1 MQGNASNKGKLIL
14 IGLMGLL
21 YLGWQSMSRKPIV
34 VYCAHDA
41 IFADAI
47 LKKFESKSGL
57 KVAVVYDTEATKS
70 LGLAERI
77 QKEAASPQCDVFWN
91 NEQLATQDLAEKGLL
106 QPYQGEGWKRI
117 PPAFRDEEGRWAG
130 FAARLRVTIHK
141 NGVQPPTLFQPK
153 DDLSR
158 FTIAKPLFGTTL
170 THYSLLYKTW
180 GRKKTQRWHSDLR
193 HLGIIEANGNSGVKQ
208 LVMDGKADAGW
219 TDTDD
224 YFDALDAGADVT
236 AEPCRLENGR
246 TICIPNT
253 VALIKGRPDN
263 AAAKKLM
270 DFLLSESTEIA
281 LAKSKSRQI
290 PLGPVDEKQ
299 LPREVIAL
307 KPAAAEGEPL
317 HDLGKARQE
326 CLDWLKSIYVQ

>member
-1 MQGNASNKGKLIL
+1 MQDYSSNKGKLIL
-14 IGLMGLL
+14 IGLLGLL
-21 YLGWQSMSRKPIV
+21 YLSWHTLSRKPIV

-41 IFADAI
+41 VFADAI
-47 LKKFESKSGL
+47 LKKFESQSGL

-77 QKEAASPQCDVFWN
+77 QKEATNPKCDVFWN

-106 QPYQGEGWKRI
+106 HPYQGTGWKRI
-117 PPAFRDEEGRWAG
+117 PASFRDEQGRWAG
-130 FAARLRVTIHK
+130 FAARLRVVIKKT
-141 NGVQPPTLFQPK
+141 GFEPPSLIEPK

-158 FTIAKPLFGTTL
+158 FAIAKPLYGTTL
-170 THYSLLYKTW
+170 THYSLLYKMW
-180 GRKKTQRWHSDLR
+180 GRKKVQRWHSDLR
-193 HLGIIEANGNSGVKQ
+193 HLGLIEAGGNAGVKQ
-208 LVMDGKADAGW
+208 LVADGKADAGW

-224 YFDALDAGADVT
+224 YFDALDAGAEVT
-236 AEPCRLENGR
+236 AEPYRLENGR

-263 AAAKKLM
+263 AAAKKLV
-270 DFLLSESTEIA
+270 DFLLSEATELA

-299 LPREVIAL
+299 LPAEVLAL
-307 KPAAAEGEPL
+307 KAAAAEGEPL
-317 HDLGKARQE
+317 HDLGKSRTE